1 MRRHRRQGCRAPL
14 SSGAIAFVALL
25 ASSPWAQAAERQT
38 DATAPLDAPLPP
50 DALQHGATPPSGV
63 AVAQA
68 LLASSQWTYAPD
80 YKAGGATSY
89 DVRPPPDAERDDAA
103 RTKID
108 AIIDDTVPCS
118 QASPVS
124 GQSETGFSGCDFGD
138 ITRGLNF
145 SYSNA
150 STPFGGFEAYG
161 AVTWT
166 AAGMLTPQRLTSRST
181 QKLTDE
187 NRVSLIGLKSDLFG
201 DRVKFIT
208 EMSWSEN
215 WQAPLYDEPWARIRR
230 NEQDGTARSHRL
242 EVKLVDSPALRW
254 SVAGDF
260 SVVSDDYFTRRSIP
274 LQRQFALPGTRTA
287 LSSTLKM
294 GDYRFSATIDNYA
307 SRFGSFETSRFG
319 VKVDGASLRVSSRKS
334 SVAPVGESS
343 LLASDTEGL
352 GVSLD
357 LEPHALSPDL
367 VSGLGGLA
375 PLLPATMSI
384 NWSSRRTESAFS
396 SSIQIYDRESWE
408 VDATWTTRAGD
419 TAINYWRDQKVGAT
433 PDVRESVDQRVQVSH
448 TIRWNGW
455 RFGVDGV
462 LTKTSAAGLSGYN
475 DTTFSGGQTIAY
487 GRPNGP
493 QFRLRLGQEQNQMRL
508 NDETYYSSQDTF
520 GLTATL
526 DLSRY
531 LQRRFER
538 PDLHLTFAYRRKLEE
553 TRYVFPGFDH
563 ALDELFEEYKPEG
576 FLVSFGMKL

>member
-1 MRRHRRQGCRAPL
+1 MRRHGGQGCRASL
-14 SSGAIAFVALL
+14 SSGAIAFIALL
-25 ASSPWAQAAERQT
+25 ASSPWAQAAESQT
-38 DATAPLDAPLPP
+38 AATASPDAPPPP
-50 DALQHGATPPSGV
+50 DAQQHGATQPSGV
-63 AVAQA
+63 VVAQA

-89 DVRPPPDAERDDAA
+89 DVAPPADAERDDAA

-108 AIIDDTVPCS
+108 AIIDNTVPCS

-138 ITRGLNF
+138 VTRGLSF

-150 STPFGGFEAYG
+150 SASFGGFEAY
-161 AVTWT
+161 ASVAWT
-166 AAGMLTPQRLTSRST
+166 AAGMLTPQRLISRST
-181 QKLTDE
+181 QKLSDE
-187 NRVSLIGLKSDLFG
+187 NRVSLIGLKGDLFG
-201 DRVKFIT
+201 DRVKFTT
-208 EMSWSEN
+208 EMAWSEN
-215 WQAPLYDEPWARIRR
+215 WEAPLYDEPWARIRR

-260 SVVSDDYFTRRSIP
+260 SVVSDNYFTRRSIP
-274 LQRQFALPGTRTA
+274 LQRQIALPGTRTA

-294 GDYRFSATIDNYA
+294 GDYRFSATVDNYA
-307 SRFGSFETSRFG
+307 SSFGSFETSRFG
-319 VKVDGASLRVSSRKS
+319 VKVDGASLRVSSRRS
-334 SVAPVGESS
+334 SVTPTGESS
-343 LLASDTEGL
+343 FLTSGTEAR

-357 LEPHALSPDL
+357 LEPHSLSPAL
-367 VSGLGGLA
+367 VSRLGTFA
-375 PLLPATMSI
+375 PLLPQTLSI
-384 NWSSRRTESAFS
+384 NWSSRRTENAFS
-396 SSIQIYDRESWE
+396 NSVQIYDRESWE
-408 VDATWTTRAGD
+408 VDATWTSRAGD

-433 PDVRESVDQRVQVSH
+433 PDVRASVDQLVQVSH

-455 RFGVDGV
+455 RFGVDGI
-462 LTKTSAAGLSGYN
+462 LTKTSSAGLGGHS
-475 DTTFSGGQTIAY
+475 DTTFSSGQTIAY

-493 QFRLRLGQEQNQMRL
+493 EFRLRLGQEQNQMRL
-508 NDETYYSSQDTF
+508 NDETYFSSQDTF